1 MGVVKREMILSLQN
15 FSPSPL
21 SLYPYRFY
29 NVWVCM
35 IYICVISSAALC
47 PTYHPQPIILI
58 GSHRSPSSFLAT
70 DSEPLHRHSFTLSPF
85 TPNLFNNKLFL
96 IYEKSIKFI
105 FKL

>member
-15 FSPSPL
+15 FSLSPL

-47 PTYHPQPIILI
+47 PTYHPPTDY
-58 GSHRSPSSFLAT
+58 SHRFPPIAL
-70 DSEPLHRHSFTLSPF
+70 LLLGHR
-85 TPNLFNNKLFL
+85 
-96 IYEKSIKFI
+96 
-105 FKL
+105 